1 MTFIRSSFA
10 VALLALS
17 ACSSGGGA
25 SSSSSAA
32 RPPAAAGP
40 PATSAKAEA
49 EPTTRP
55 GHLPRA
61 AVLAT
66 LSQGL
71 GAFLSQVDTEP
82 VLVSGRFHGWRI
94 VRLAE
99 SDPQKPFW
107 KGVDLGPGDIVTS
120 VNGRPIERPEQALTA
135 FQSLA
140 MDPQLRVAYERNGKR
155 RELVY
160 LIDDPK
166 PR

>member
-10 VALLALS
+10 IALLALS

-25 SSSSSAA
+25 SSSSAA
-32 RPPAAAGP
+32 RPPAAATPSG
-40 PATSAKAEA
+40 TSPKAEA
-49 EPTTRP
+49 EPPPRA

-82 VLVSGRFHGWRI
+82 VLVSGRFRGWRI

-99 SDPQKPFW
+99 TDPQKPFW

-140 MDPQLRVAYERNGKR
+140 MDPQLRVAYERDGKR
-155 RELVY
+155 REIVY

>member
-1 MTFIRSSFA
+1 MTLIRRSFA

-25 SSSSSAA
+25 SSSAA
-32 RPPAAAGP
+32 RPPAAAAAPSG
-40 PATSAKAEA
+40 TSPKAA
-49 EPTTRP
+49 DQPTPRP

-71 GAFLSQVDTEP
+71 GAFLARLDTEP
-82 VLVSGRFHGWRI
+82 VLVSGRFRGWRI

-99 SDPQKPFW
+99 QDPQKPFW
-107 KGVDLGPGDIVTS
+107 KGVDLGPGDVVTS

-135 FQSLA
+135 FQSLS
-140 MDPQLRVAYERNGKR
+140 MDPQLRVAYERDGKR

-160 LIDDPK
+160 LIDDPN

>member
-1 MTFIRSSFA
+1 MTFIRSSFTI
-10 VALLALS
+10 ALLALS
-17 ACSSGGGA
+17 ACSSGGAA
-25 SSSSSAA
+25 SSSAG
-32 RPPAAAGP
+32 RPPAAAAP
-40 PATSAKAEA
+40 SSTSAKAEA
-49 EPTTRP
+49 EPAPRP

-107 KGVDLGPGDIVTS
+107 KNVDLGPGDVVTS

-160 LIDDPK
+160 QIDDAK

>member
-1 MTFIRSSFA
+1 MTFIHSSFA
-10 VALLALS
+10 VALVALS

-25 SSSSSAA
+25 SSSAG
-32 RPPAAAGP
+32 RPPAAATS
-40 PATSAKAEA
+40 ATSPKAEA
-49 EPTTRP
+49 EPTPRP

-71 GAFLSQVDTEP
+71 GAFLGQLDTEP
-82 VLVSGRFHGWRI
+82 VLVSGRFRGWRI

-99 SDPQKPFW
+99 KDPQKPFW

-160 LIDDPK
+160 LIDDPSAH
-166 PR
+166 